1 MLKRGWVALS
11 SGEERRDLKER
22 SERGGGGGFAKEDC
36 GEKGEGFRQLM
47 RRGGKWELTAE
58 F

>member
-11 SGEERRDLKER
+11 GGEERRDLKER
-22 SERGGGGGFAKEDC
+22 SERGGGGVAKEDC